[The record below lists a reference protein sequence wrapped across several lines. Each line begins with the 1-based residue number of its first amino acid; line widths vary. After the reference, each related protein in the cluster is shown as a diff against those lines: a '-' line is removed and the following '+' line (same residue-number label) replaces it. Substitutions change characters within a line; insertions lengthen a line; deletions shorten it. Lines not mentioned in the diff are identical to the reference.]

1 MKSKEDGNLPSSP
14 MGIRLDEDL
23 NGFRDCFNED
33 GIVST
38 SDVGVIDVFSEE
50 LDC

>member
-1 MKSKEDGNLPSSP
+1 MKSKEDGNLPSSN

-33 GIVST
+33 GIVN